1 MINLASICFFNVN
14 STYSMCWSVCVCK
27 PTFVSLFMFAGNVLS
42 KNKRISVAE
51 GLIESRCVLGNLN
64 VCSM

>member
-1 MINLASICFFNVN
+1 M
-14 STYSMCWSVCVCK
+14 CK
-27 PTFVSLFMFAGNVLS
+27 PTFVPLFMFAGNVLS